1 MERAKLSP
9 NIILNYKNEKNIFII
24 YECRYVRRIYVS
36 ITLDFRGHP
45 LILISRL
52 TDLQMQISMFLVGLL
67 SLPVHKPAWW
77 AGPFSLTLFTN
88 MVSIGSIRLF

>member
-1 MERAKLSP
+1 MV
-9 NIILNYKNEKNIFII
+9 II
-24 YECRYVRRIYVS
+24 YVCRDVRCGNTS
-36 ITLDFRGHP
+36 ITLDFRGHLLEKKVNYLSYFNLSP
-45 LILISRL
+45 
-52 TDLQMQISMFLVGLL
+52 TDLQMQISVFLVGWV